1 MLPENMKAAGME
13 LQPTTTDFATLQN
26 AMLHATDTQYNMYN
40 LATGFATANS
50 PWYYFSNDEAW
61 MGNYNTNWIADQEL
75 NDAVVPMKS
84 IPYDDHEAGWKPGRT
99 SSRCGTR
106 SCPTSP
112 CTPTSTTISSPPACR
127 VGITPLPGAGRTLF
141 WTLGSPSN
149 F

>member
-75 NDAVVPMKS
+75 NDAVMPLKS
-84 IPYDDHEAGWKPGRT
+84 IPYDDHDGWLSAWQNFIKVWNEKLPNVPLY
-99 SSRCGTR
+99 SDQYYDFYSTR
-106 SCPTSP
+106 VQGWDNTA
-112 CTPTSTTISSPPACR
+112 TWGWQNAVLDAWVTE
-127 VGITPLPGAGRTLF
+127 
-141 WTLGSPSN
+141 
-149 F
+149 